1 MNTSMTTTRWAR
13 STLAAA
19 TLCAAAGLAQ
29 AVPVNYHEN
38 VDGDLAELAGQTQ
51 VLQLDLGSNTISGHQ
66 WFDASTATLSYDFD
80 SYRFVV
86 PQGMKVTGI
95 SLMTQLTDTIGNPA
109 QTLYADTFIDTWPVI
124 SVVAHEK
131 MRVMDPSNPIA
142 GSLQAGAPIGEGTYL
157 LFQGQLGGI
166 NWGQA
171 AAWDYAWTIDV
182 ANVPEPGS
190 VALVGVALAGLAAAA
205 RRRRAAATA

>member
-19 TLCAAAGLAQ
+19 ALCAAAGLAQ
-29 AVPVNYHEN
+29 AVPLSYQEN
-38 VDGDLAELAGQTQ
+38 VDGDLAEVWTQTKL
-51 VLQLDLGSNTISGHQ
+51 LQLDIGSNTISGHQ
-66 WFDASTATLSYDFD
+66 WFDGSTANLLYDFD
-80 SYRFVV
+80 SFRFVV

-95 SLMTQLTDTIGNPA
+95 SWMTHLTQTIGNPA
-109 QTLYADTFIDTWPVI
+109 QTLYVDTFIDTAPVI
-124 SVVAHEK
+124 NVVAHEQ

-142 GSLQAGAPIGEGTYL
+142 GSLQAAAPIGEGTYL

-166 NWGQA
+166 NWGQGA
-171 AAWDYAWTIDV
+171 YWDYTWTLDV

-190 VALVGVALAGLAAAA
+190 IALVGVALGGLAMVAR
-205 RRRRAAATA
+205 RRRRAAAV